1 MASVTPMVMAASMV
15 GMAMVTSTARGLLML
30 MLLLLPRLI
39 LTTVSMASA
48 PTTAT
53 LATPMSRML
62 LSTARGLL
70 KPPLPPS
77 LLLIPTT
84 ATAMLATTATLATP
98 MPMAVM
104 VTTTARGLLMLL
116 PTLTTATTVDMDTD
130 TVTDTVDTTAAT
142 VMATTT
148 ESKKDYKCQRMK
160 TTTN

>member
-1 MASVTPMVMAASMV
+1 
-15 GMAMVTSTARGLLML
+15 

-39 LTTVSMASA
+39 LTTVSTASA

-77 LLLIPTT
+77 LLLIPTM
-84 ATAMLATTATLATP
+84 AMAMLATTATLATP
-98 MPMAVM
+98 MPTADT

-116 PTLTTATTVDMDTD
+116 PTLTTATTV
-130 TVTDTVDTTAAT
+130 VTDTVDTTAAT

-148 ESKKDYKCQRMK
+148 ESKKDCKCQRMK